1 MAAELRSMRRAN
13 RATPLCLLR
22 ERSNERPLLSR
33 ASRAKRGPRF
43 DRASKISAQ
52 RWRNQE
58 TAMIPP
64 RVSVDVVR
72 ERIGK
77 YADTK
82 ATAEERYAIYR
93 DLIGFIPPRIE
104 ARINVTGAL
113 DPELLDLQEKMRAR
127 AMYPKCFDVKTSQL
141 MLFGMLLMDMNDAAP
156 LHGIA
161 ARRAGATW
169 EEMQAVVSLAFLFRG
184 LSAANR
190 GAELLANIA
199 KREAENDAAAK
210 SSTPDSA

>member
-1 MAAELRSMRRAN
+1 
-13 RATPLCLLR
+13 
-22 ERSNERPLLSR
+22 
-33 ASRAKRGPRF
+33 
-43 DRASKISAQ
+43 
-52 RWRNQE
+52 
-58 TAMIPP
+58 MIPP
-64 RVSVDVVR
+64 RVNVDVVR
-72 ERIGK
+72 ASIGE
-77 YADTK
+77 YADK
-82 ATAEERYAIYR
+82 KQTAEQRYEIYK
-93 DLIGFIPPRIE
+93 DLIGFLPPRIE

-113 DPELLDLQEKMRAR
+113 DPELLDLQEQMRAR

-161 ARRAGATW
+161 ARRAGASW

-199 KREAENDAAAK
+199 SRESEGDAKRAAA
-210 SSTPDSA
+210 DGR